1 MPGRRERRFK
11 FVFAEQRQYGVGN
24 CGLDNFDSMAM
35 NDVHPV
41 TITLN
46 DRTQT
51 FSASF
56 QTDEQFQNGWQSVLK
71 TAYGRADLRCGCKG
85 KGSKRLAVKYYE
97 GSDLFSLARFSL
109 TGGQHAADC
118 QYYSANPAQ
127 SGGGGDK
134 FGVIDQQPDGS
145 VKIRLEIG
153 MLERG
158 DAAGPAGPTGAPTDS
173 VPSVKQ
179 SSMKLLGLLYYL
191 WEEAGLN

>member
-1 MPGRRERRFK
+1 
-11 FVFAEQRQYGVGN
+11 
-24 CGLDNFDSMAM
+24 L
-35 NDVHPV
+35 PV
-41 TITLN
+41 
-46 DRTQT
+46 
-51 FSASF
+51 
-56 QTDEQFQNGWQSVLK
+56 
-71 TAYGRADLRCGCKG
+71 LR
-85 KGSKRLAVKYYE
+85 
-97 GSDLFSLARFSL
+97 
-109 TGGQHAADC
+109 
-118 QYYSANPAQ
+118 ANPAQ
-127 SGGGGDK
+127 SRGGGDN

>member
-1 MPGRRERRFK
+1 M
-11 FVFAEQRQYGVGN
+11 
-24 CGLDNFDSMAM
+24 
-35 NDVHPV
+35 
-41 TITLN
+41 
-46 DRTQT
+46 
-51 FSASF
+51 
-56 QTDEQFQNGWQSVLK
+56 
-71 TAYGRADLRCGCKG
+71 
-85 KGSKRLAVKYYE
+85 KYHE
-97 GSDLFSLARFSL
+97 GSDLFSLARLSL

-127 SGGGGDK
+127 SRGGGDN

-158 DAAGPAGPTGAPTDS
+158 DAAGPAGATGAPTDR

-179 SSMKLLGLLYYL
+179 SVKLLGLLHYL